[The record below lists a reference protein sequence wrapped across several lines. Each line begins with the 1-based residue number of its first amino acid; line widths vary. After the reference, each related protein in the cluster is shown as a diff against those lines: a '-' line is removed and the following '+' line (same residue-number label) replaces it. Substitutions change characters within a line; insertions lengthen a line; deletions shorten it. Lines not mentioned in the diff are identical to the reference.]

1 MLGNYDDGI
10 VWLCSITNT
19 SDNGLKPVERITR
32 ISKHFFE
39 ERTVSFRRQ
48 YAAKG
53 VNEQIDMLIRIHYD
67 TGARIG
73 MVAELGNG
81 DQFRIDNVTHA
92 YDPDSRLRYTE
103 LTLARLEDFF
113 DVAQS

>member
-10 VWLCSITNT
+10 VFLCTITNT
-19 SDNGLKPVERITR
+19 AETGLKPVEKITR
-32 ISKHFFE
+32 TAKHYFE
-39 ERTVSFRRQ
+39 ERTISFRRQ

-67 TGARIG
+67 KSARIG
-73 MVAELGNG
+73 MIAELGNG

-92 YDPDSRLRYTE
+92 YDTDSRLRYTE